1 MTEEKPQIDE
11 KKCAP
16 CAINA
21 GVAILF
27 NVAENAKIEHEDVKT
42 KLFDGQIDVQNA
54 FDTVKE
60 RLKEKKDDFSIQLV
74 EETERV
80 VRSEVEAA
88 EQQEA
93 EAIKEPIPED
103 CVSIIVKN
111 QTLAHID
118 TMIENRQSALKEM
131 EGKANAAFVEGTK
144 ELLENLTRSKQMI
157 ENLPT
162 CEENKKRR
170 EM

>member
-1 MTEEKPQIDE
+1 MTEETETLQIDE
-11 KKCAP
+11 KKCGP

-42 KLFDGQIDVQNA
+42 KLFDGEIDVQKA

-60 RLKEKKDDFSIQLV
+60 RLKEKKDDFSIQLI
-74 EETERV
+74 EETEKV

-88 EQQEA
+88 EQEQEA
-93 EAIKEPIPED
+93 EAIKEQVPED
-103 CVSIIVKN
+103 CVSIIVKT
-111 QTLAHID
+111 QTLSHID
-118 TMIENRQSALKEM
+118 TMIENRQNALKDM
-131 EGKANAAFVEGTK
+131 EGKANAQFVEGTK
-144 ELLENLTRSKQMI
+144 ELLENLKRSKQMI

-162 CEENKKRR
+162 CEEK
-170 EM
+170 

>member
-1 MTEEKPQIDE
+1 MNGEQPQIDE

-42 KLFDGQIDVQNA
+42 QLFDGEIDVQKA

-60 RLKEKKDDFSIQLV
+60 RLKEKKDGFSVQLI
-74 EETERV
+74 EETEKV

-88 EQQEA
+88 EQQEREQAA
-93 EAIKEPIPED
+93 ESEPEEQMQGCIS
-103 CVSIIVKN
+103 VIVKT
-111 QTLAHID
+111 QTVGQID
-118 TMIENRQSALKEM
+118 KMIENRQNALKEM
-131 EGKANAAFVEGTK
+131 KGKANAQFVEGTK
-144 ELLENLTRSKQMI
+144 ELLENLKRSKQMI

-162 CEENKKRR
+162 CEEK
-170 EM
+170 